1 MAAQHPVYVQ
11 RLRAGKKN
19 KPTDKVIVVTV
30 VDAETLG
37 LDDNDEELFF
47 LAQTAVSVYTRMNP
61 TITLERTSKFQSLE
75 YTEGVSKKTGEH
87 VTPTRGQGI
96 NYILRGPYWF
106 LKKVQTIQ
114 EMLG

>member
-11 RLRAGKKN
+11 RVRDGKKN

-37 LDDNDEELFF
+37 LNDKDEDLFF

-61 TITLERTSKFQSLE
+61 TITLENTSKFQSLE
-75 YTEGVSKKTGEH
+75 YTEGVSKKTGEYIE
-87 VTPTRGQGI
+87 PTRGMGI
-96 NYILRGPYWF
+96 SGILRGPYWF